1 MSRHLPGS
9 RNVST
14 TGASRQETKLGMK
27 RWRLLL
33 GTLLAVST
41 LVPVVCGTSNPG
53 PMQELLPAP

>member
-14 TGASRQETKLGMK
+14 TGTSRQETKLGMK

-33 GTLLAVST
+33 GTLLAMST
-41 LVPVVCGTSNPG
+41 LVPVVCGTSSSE
-53 PMQELLPAP
+53 PMQELQPAP